1 MKKLLFSLLTTTLL
15 AAQRVQAVPLPNPLG
30 TGVNAET
37 VPGLINR
44 VIIAILGIV
53 GALALLMF
61 VWGGLLWMTSA
72 GNSEQ
77 VKKGRDTLVWAAIGL
92 LIIFASYTLVTTI
105 FKSLTGAN

>member
-1 MKKLLFSLLTTTLL
+1 MRKSFYTLLTLSLL
-15 AAQRVQAVPLPNPLG
+15 AAHQAQAVSLPNPLG
-30 TGVNAET
+30 NNVTT
-37 VPGLINR
+37 VPQLINR

-72 GNSEQ
+72 GNADQ
-77 VKKGRDTLVWAAIGL
+77 VKKGRETLVWASIGL

>member
-1 MKKLLFSLLTTTLL
+1 MKKLFFTLLPAVLLT
-15 AAQRVQAVPLPNPLG
+15 AQRVQAVAIPNPLG

-72 GNSEQ
+72 GNADQ
-77 VKKGRDTLVWAAIGL
+77 VKKGRDTLVWASIGL
-92 LIIFASYTLVTTI
+92 LIIFASYTLVTTL